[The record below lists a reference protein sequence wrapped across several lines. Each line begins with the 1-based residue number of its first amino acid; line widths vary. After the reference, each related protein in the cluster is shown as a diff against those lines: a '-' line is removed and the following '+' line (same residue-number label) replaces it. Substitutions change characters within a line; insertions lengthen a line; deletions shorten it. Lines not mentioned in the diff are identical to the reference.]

1 MTTPLNGRGASLV
14 PNGPD
19 EAAIEGAEEQ
29 LSLLWR
35 RSRSF
40 SYQFARTVH
49 PDLEPAAYGLLAIL
63 LNDGPMR
70 LTDLA
75 ANIGVGKP
83 SVSRQI
89 AFLQEIGLVHKL
101 DDPQDGRAQMIHLT
115 EKGQEQIRASQSAR
129 KKALDDRLAAWSPS
143 DVREFAR
150 LLRKFSEGFT
160 EN

>member
-1 MTTPLNGRGASLV
+1 MTTPQPGPAEPAAQNR
-14 PNGPD
+14 PD
-19 EAAIEGAEEQ
+19 EEAIKAAEEQ

-35 RSRSF
+35 RSRAA
-40 SYQFARTVH
+40 SYQLARAVH
-49 PDLEPAAYGLLAIL
+49 PDLEPSAYGLLAIL
-63 LNDGPMR
+63 FNDGPMR

-89 AFLQEIGLVHKL
+89 AFLQDIGLVHKL
-101 DDPQDGRAQMIHLT
+101 DDPQDGRAQLIHLT
-115 EKGQEQIRASQSAR
+115 EKGTHQVKQSQTAR
-129 KKALDDRLAAWSPS
+129 KQALDDRLAAWSPA

-150 LLRKFSEGFT
+150 LLRKFSENYY

>member
-1 MTTPLNGRGASLV
+1 MTTPPEGRRNSSTAS
-14 PNGPD
+14 GPD
-19 EAAIEGAEEQ
+19 EAAIEAAEEQ

-35 RSRSF
+35 RSRAA

-63 LNDGPMR
+63 FNDGPMR

-89 AFLQEIGLVHKL
+89 AFLEKIGLVRKQ

-115 EKGQEQIRASQSAR
+115 DKGQEQIKASQNAR
-129 KKALDDRLAAWSPS
+129 KKALDDRLSSWPSS

-150 LLRKFSEGFT
+150 LLRKFSE
-160 EN
+160 EIDES